1 MTVTLVCI
9 GKTTE
14 KYVFEGMHIYTRRLA
29 HYCRFNLIEVE
40 SGKGSEIE
48 IRKKESDILLNKIE
62 NKDVLILLDEKGKEF
77 TSAEFAKAISNQQ
90 NISTKNLVFV
100 IGGAYGFSEEVYKRA
115 NLKMALSKMTFPH
128 QLVRVLFLEQLYRA
142 FTILKG
148 EKYHH

>member
-1 MTVTLVCI
+1 MTITLVCT
-9 GKTTE
+9 GKTSE
-14 KYVFEGMHIYTRRLA
+14 KYVAEGMCVYAERLA
-29 HYCRFNLIEVE
+29 HYCRFNLVEIEA
-40 SGKGSEIE
+40 GKGSEIE
-48 IRKKESDILLNKIE
+48 IRKKESDTLLKKIE
-62 NKDVLILLDEKGKEF
+62 DKDVLVLLDEKGKEF
-77 TSAEFAKAISNQQ
+77 SSVEFAKSISNQQ